1 MTADVDVIIAV
12 HRPDR
17 PVLRTVTSAL
27 EGNSIDIRFLV
38 VAHNIAPEELHD
50 YEALR
55 DLGCVEFLSCSD
67 PFPSAAAPRN
77 LALAHCTAP
86 WVSTLDSDDRHEPG
100 ALTHWVNT
108 GDAAQAD
115 AVIPR
120 HRRASGAIVRTPV
133 RRPFRSVLHPVKD
146 RLAYRVGHLGLT
158 RLSAIQELS
167 LHYKEQLTVGE
178 DLFFSYP
185 LWFSGRKVVA
195 DSGPAY
201 VVDDAGDHISVGN
214 PAEIELASLVLFL
227 KSNTW
232 QGLSASER
240 LSVAVKF
247 LRGQVI
253 SAVSSR
259 NAEHLAASEERE
271 AISRVIREI
280 EAVAP
285 RARRYLSLSDNAIL
299 NGILDNQVSASE
311 IVKRAQKRRSSFMR
325 PSGLLP
331 WSWRYVFHREA
342 PLRFAFA
349 SALRR

>member
-158 RLSAIQELS
+158 SRRAIQELA
-167 LHYKEQLTVGE
+167 LRYKEQLTVGE

-185 LWFSGRKVVA
+185 LWFSGRTVVA
-195 DSGPAY
+195 DFGPAY

-214 PAEIELASLVLFL
+214 PAKVELASLAIFL
-227 KSNTW
+227 NSRMWNA
-232 QGLSASER
+232 LSSSAR

-253 SAVSSR
+253 SAISSR
-259 NAEHLAASEERE
+259 SSEILDNPHERE
-271 AISRVIREI
+271 VIRQIIEEI
-280 EAVAP
+280 DTRVP
-285 RARRYLSLSDNAIL
+285 RARKHLSLADNAIL
-299 NGILDNQVSASE
+299 SGVVDAAVSGEE
-311 IVKRAQKRRSSFMR
+311 IVKRSQRRRATFMR
-325 PSGLLP
+325 PSGLIP
-331 WSWRYVFHREA
+331 SSTRYFLHRES
-342 PLRFAFA
+342 PLRFAVA
-349 SALRR
+349 SVLFK